1 MLTVVSL
8 LFLLTQAND
17 GYLSVLSDVEGLSVY
32 VDSDSI
38 GVTPIGKHTLTPGTY
53 TVSFFAEDSFEA
65 VYNQIKHGSV
75 KKKLSSLWQLS
86 RYGAGTQRVRIVSDA
101 LNEVYINKE
110 KVDKAAGKTKRR
122 FYLGV
127 GGVFATGLLSG
138 VLLAQAF

>member
-1 MLTVVSL
+1 MLAVIPL
-8 LFLLTQAND
+8 LFLLAQAND
-17 GYLSVLSDVEGLSVY
+17 GFLSVLSDVEGLTVY

-38 GVTPIGKHTLTPGTY
+38 GVTPIGKHTLTPGTD
-53 TVSFFAEDSFEA
+53 TVSFFAEDSFET
-65 VYNQIKHGSV
+65 VYNQIRRGSV

-86 RYGAGTQRVRIVSDA
+86 RYSAGTERVRIVSGA
-101 LNEVYINKE
+101 LNEAYISKE

-138 VLLAQAF
+138 ILIRSAF